1 MAGVGFAIAGTV
13 LAAAGVT
20 QSFIQAG
27 KQSKLRREAE
37 DEAAKSLKEAEKILG
52 VNKLEG
58 ISAPLRAYEEAREG
72 IRQTGAQ
79 AIQGAIEGESRGAAA
94 TAGRVVMGAQKGE
107 RQISAKQEQEMLRLQ
122 ELAAREDARLQS
134 GLANL
139 ELAGVAGAQ
148 QAARD
153 AQMAEMQAVSQ
164 GFEGL
169 KKLGGTVVDYKN
181 ELLPLFKRQK
191 TTPVGINNDFSSF
204 GMDTMSSLNMPALGM
219 SNAQDFQRFINPA
232 TPMNTNIAGPTDIY
246 NPANYVNLFNQ

>member
-27 KQSKLRREAE
+27 KQSKLRKEAE

-58 ISAPLRAYEEAREG
+58 ISAPLRAYEEARQG
-72 IRQTGAQ
+72 IRQAGAQ
-79 AIQGAIEGESRGAAA
+79 ALQAGAEGETRGAAA
-94 TAGRVVMGAQKGE
+94 TAGRVLMGAQKGE
-107 RQISAKQEQEMLRLQ
+107 REISAKQEQEMLRLQ

-139 ELAGVAGAQ
+139 QLAGVAGAQ

-181 ELLPLFKRQK
+181 ELVPLFKRQK
-191 TTPVGINNDFSSF
+191 TTPAEISDFSSF

-219 SNAQDFQRFINPA
+219 SNAQDFQRFVNPA
-232 TPMNTNIAGPTDIY
+232 VPIDFSPKKIIDVY
-246 NPANYVNLFNQ
+246 DPANYVNPLNQ